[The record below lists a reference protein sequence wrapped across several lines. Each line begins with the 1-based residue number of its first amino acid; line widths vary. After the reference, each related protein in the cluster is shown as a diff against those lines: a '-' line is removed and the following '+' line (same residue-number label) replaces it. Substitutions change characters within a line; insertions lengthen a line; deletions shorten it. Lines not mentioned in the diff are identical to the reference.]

1 MHLILIRFFVPTNPF
16 TNPTFVQP
24 LDVPK
29 CKFQPKI
36 ITVPPNQNVKLTCEY
51 QLSTGGLINH
61 ATSGIQQS
69 LANLTFRWAKQT
81 ESLDSEG
88 HLTTTYQPI
97 SISGPDKAADNLSK
111 SIYTHSGLSTESS
124 LSLPIGKPTD
134 YGLVICEA
142 SNFVGHSEQPCK
154 FLIKA
159 PLGMCGT
166 GIDAFRTIRTFFLNK
181 INDALRIVRDLNHRI
196 FKRRGFLSF
205 GVG

>member
-1 MHLILIRFFVPTNPF
+1 MSRDRPANASGSNPF
-16 TNPTFVQP
+16 FSRPARDLCSTRPTAP
-24 LDVPK
+24 ALPDVPK

-61 ATSGIQQS
+61 STSGIQQS

-88 HLTTTYQPI
+88 HLTTVYQPI
-97 SISGPDKAADNLSK
+97 SIGSATGNSSK

-124 LSLPIGKPTD
+124 LSLPISKPTD

-159 PLGMCGT
+159 PLGMCASVSMHGN
-166 GIDAFRTIRTFFLNK
+166 RTIRNF
-181 INDALRIVRDLNHRI
+181 
-196 FKRRGFLSF
+196 
-205 GVG
+205 